1 MGLRIY
7 TNQALSVS
15 TTCVVEGQAAHHVA
29 VVLRR
34 QAGDA
39 ITLFNG
45 DGLAYQGHLLDCSK
59 RRVVVQIE
67 HVDQPVCESPVALHL
82 YQGLSKG
89 DRMDWVM
96 QKAVE
101 LGAAS
106 VTPIQTARGV
116 VRLDAARQAK
126 RQAHWQAVMVSAA
139 EQCGR
144 CVLPVL
150 HPLSALNELI
160 LPAGAI
166 GVVCDPEAS
175 QSVAMLPTSQAYHL
189 VIGPEGGLTTV
200 ECQGLLAKGYQGVA
214 FGPRVLR
221 TETAAVVALA
231 LLQAQFGDLSY
242 NM

>member
-1 MGLRIY
+1 LGLRIY
-7 TNQALSVS
+7 TDQALSES
-15 TTCVVEGQAAHHVA
+15 TSCVVEGQAAHHVA

-45 DGLAYQGHLLDCSK
+45 DGFAYQGHLLDCSK
-59 RRVVVQIE
+59 RRLSVQITQ
-67 HVDQPVCESPVALHL
+67 VGQPACESPVALHL

-116 VRLDAARQAK
+116 VRLDATRQAK
-126 RQAHWQAVMVSAA
+126 RQTHWQAVMVSAA

-150 HPLSALNELI
+150 HPLSALSELI
-160 LPAGAI
+160 LPPGAI

-175 QSVAMLPTSQAYHL
+175 QSVPMLPTSQAYHL
-189 VIGPEGGLTTV
+189 VIGPEGGLTTA
-200 ECQGLLAKGYQGVA
+200 ECQGMLIKGYQRVS

-231 LLQAQFGDLSY
+231 LLQAQFGDLSH